1 MTEKKAAIGDKE
13 NSPAASSRPKHRSRR
28 VEGEL
33 RQRLLKQNFEQQH
46 FKSSLVSGDK
56 ELKEV
61 ATSNNNP
68 PQPPNNSAVGDQK
81 QHPVRISCEE
91 KVKQIRHKLEK
102 IVHKREPNES
112 KAIGYLSTLDSMRLT
127 PQVVANTRVD
137 LVIEALVG
145 MAKDSAVVAK
155 AKDSLARLKAVM
167 EVMEKVTIKDTL
179 QYRDPAEEAKKKA
192 RKEEAE
198 RRRNSPKKYTA
209 TSSLLSLVGSEQSGN
224 VVGEAGESSVGHLP
238 SMRGLDY
245 WMNKMVSDMAK
256 LDVLGQQVGRIEK
269 VVEIEAKQKQQQ
281 EQQEQKGVGTE
292 AKQKQQQQQQ
302 KQKEVDMESKQK
314 QQQLQEQ
321 KAVEPKQK
329 QQQEKQKE
337 VEMESKQKQQQQQG
351 QKAVESKQKQ
361 QQQGPKMAEMEAKQK
376 QQQKQKEVDM
386 ESKQQQQKQ
395 KEVDMESKQKQQ
407 QQQQKVLE
415 KSRKELEGSRRNGD
429 KGGERL
435 MAGKGGSKLEE
446 DLLQITATVGRIAI
460 REETEKIPSVKA
472 R

>member
-13 NSPAASSRPKHRSRR
+13 NSPAASNRPKHRSRR

-46 FKSSLVSGDK
+46 FKNDLFSAAK
-56 ELKEV
+56 EVKEV
-61 ATSNNNP
+61 ATSNNNN
-68 PQPPNNSAVGDQK
+68 PQPPNSADADQK

-112 KAIGYLSTLDSMRLT
+112 KAIGYLSTLDTMRLT

-137 LVIEALVG
+137 LVIEALTG

-155 AKDSLARLKAVM
+155 AKDSLVRLKAVT
-167 EVMEKVTIKDTL
+167 EVRDKVTVKDAL

-209 TSSLLSLVGSEQSGN
+209 TSSLLSLVGSEEPSCGN
-224 VVGEAGESSVGHLP
+224 VVGEVGESSVDHLP

-269 VVEIEAKQKQQQ
+269 VVEIESKQKQQQ
-281 EQQEQKGVGTE
+281 EQ
-292 AKQKQQQQQQ
+292 
-302 KQKEVDMESKQK
+302 
-314 QQQLQEQ
+314 
-321 KAVEPKQK
+321 KAGASNQ
-329 QQQEKQKE
+329 
-337 VEMESKQKQQQQQG
+337 
-351 QKAVESKQKQ
+351 
-361 QQQGPKMAEMEAKQK
+361 
-376 QQQKQKEVDM
+376 
-386 ESKQQQQKQ
+386 KQQQQKQ

-407 QQQQKVLE
+407 QERKAVEKKAKQKQQQQQQKQKEVEVEAKQKQQQQQGQKEVDMETKQKQQQQQKQKAVE
-415 KSRKELEGSRRNGD
+415 KSRKEEESGRRNGE
-429 KGGERL
+429 KGGEKL

-446 DLLQITATVGRIAI
+446 DLLQITVTVGRIAI

>member
-13 NSPAASSRPKHRSRR
+13 NSPAASNRPKHRSRR

-33 RQRLLKQNFEQQH
+33 RQLLLKQNFEQQH

-56 ELKEV
+56 EVKEA
-61 ATSNNNP
+61 ATSNNNN
-68 PQPPNNSAVGDQK
+68 PQPHNSAVADQK

-112 KAIGYLSTLDSMRLT
+112 KAIGYLSTLDTMRLT

-145 MAKDSAVVAK
+145 MAKDSAVVSK
-155 AKDSLARLKAVM
+155 AKDSLVRLKAVM
-167 EVMEKVTIKDTL
+167 DVREKVAIKDAL

-224 VVGEAGESSVGHLP
+224 VVEEAGEGSVEHLP

-281 EQQEQKGVGTE
+281 QQQEQKAVEKEAKQKQQQEQKAVEKEAKQKQQQNQKGGEMEAKQKQLKQQQQEQKEGEKE

-302 KQKEVDMESKQK
+302 H
-314 QQQLQEQ
+314 EQ
-321 KAVEPKQK
+321 KAVEK
-329 QQQEKQKE
+329 
-337 VEMESKQKQQQQQG
+337 
-351 QKAVESKQKQ
+351 
-361 QQQGPKMAEMEAKQK
+361 EAKQK
-376 QQQKQKEVDM
+376 QQQQE
-386 ESKQQQQKQ
+386 
-395 KEVDMESKQKQQ
+395 
-407 QQQQKVLE
+407 QKVVE
-415 KSRKELEGSRRNGD
+415 KSRKEQEGGRRNGD

-446 DLLQITATVGRIAI
+446 DLLQITATVGKIAI
-460 REETEKIPSVKA
+460 REETQKIPSVKA
-472 R
+472 RYRKQAFV

>member
-1 MTEKKAAIGDKE
+1 
-13 NSPAASSRPKHRSRR
+13 

-33 RQRLLKQNFEQQH
+33 RQRLLKQNFEQQQH
-46 FKSSLVSGDK
+46 FKNSLFSAAK
-56 ELKEV
+56 EVKEV

-68 PQPPNNSAVGDQK
+68 QPPNIAVADPK

-112 KAIGYLSTLDSMRLT
+112 KAIGYLSTLDTMRLT

-137 LVIEALVG
+137 LVIEALTG

-155 AKDSLARLKAVM
+155 AKDSLVRLKAVT
-167 EVMEKVTIKDTL
+167 EVRDKVTVKDAL
-179 QYRDPAEEAKKKA
+179 QYRDPVEEAKKKA

-224 VVGEAGESSVGHLP
+224 VVGEAVGSSVDHLP

-269 VVEIEAKQKQQQ
+269 VVEIEAKQKQHQ
-281 EQQEQKGVGTE
+281 EQKAVEKEAMQKQQQQHEQKGVEKE
-292 AKQKQQQQQQ
+292 AKQKQHQQQQQQQQKAVEMESKQKQQQQQQ
-302 KQKEVDMESKQK
+302 KQKEV
-314 QQQLQEQ
+314 
-321 KAVEPKQK
+321 
-329 QQQEKQKE
+329 E
-337 VEMESKQKQQQQQG
+337 VET
-351 QKAVESKQKQ
+351 
-361 QQQGPKMAEMEAKQK
+361 
-376 QQQKQKEVDM
+376 
-386 ESKQQQQKQ
+386 
-395 KEVDMESKQKQQ
+395 KQKQQ
-407 QQQQKVLE
+407 QQQQEQKAVE
-415 KSRKELEGSRRNGD
+415 KSRKEQEGGKRNGD
-429 KGGERL
+429 KGGEKL